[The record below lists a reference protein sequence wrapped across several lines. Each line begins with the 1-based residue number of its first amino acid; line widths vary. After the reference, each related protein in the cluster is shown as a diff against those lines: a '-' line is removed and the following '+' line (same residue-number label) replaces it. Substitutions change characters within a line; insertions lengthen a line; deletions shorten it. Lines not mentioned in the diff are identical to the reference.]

1 MAAWFAM
8 RGRWRLIPEPVMSG
22 GFVTRHDEAGEP
34 FGENGGMTGQ
44 PHIGTLANCFTCQ
57 NRDSTEWCV
66 LSQDEL
72 KQFNGSKITKEFLP
86 GQVVFHEGDPVTG
99 VYCIESGLIGF
110 RKTDIDGNSTLIAL
124 ANPGRTMGYRSYL
137 AGEDHSTSAEALKP
151 SRICIIDRATVRSL
165 LEHNPALGFQFLR
178 TVSRDL
184 GEVEEKFHQGVTLSV
199 RSRFVHLILVLK
211 ERYSSLAEDGTLT
224 IELPLSR
231 QDLAAMIGTR
241 PETLART
248 IRHMEDEGVAQF
260 SGRILRVPNVN
271 ALFEDMELGHY

>member
-1 MAAWFAM
+1 
-8 RGRWRLIPEPVMSG
+8 MSAEQH
-22 GFVTRHDEAGEP
+22 V
-34 FGENGGMTGQ
+34 
-44 PHIGTLANCFTCQ
+44 GTLANCFTCQ

-66 LSQDEL
+66 LSPDEL
-72 KQFNGSKITKEFLP
+72 KRFNGSKITKEFLP

-110 RKTDIDGNSTLIAL
+110 RKTDAEGNTTLIAL

-137 AGEDHSTSAEALKP
+137 AGEPHSTSAEAMKP
-151 SRICIIDRATVRSL
+151 SRICIISRSTVRDL
-165 LEHNPALGFQFLR
+165 LDHNPALGFQFLR

-184 GEVEEKFHQGVTLSV
+184 GEAEEKFHQGVTLSV
-199 RSRFVHLILVLK
+199 RARFVHLLLVLK
-211 ERYSSLAEDGTLT
+211 ERYSVVGEDGGLT

-248 IRHMEDEGVAQF
+248 IRALENDGVAHF
-260 SGRILRVPNVN
+260 SGRILRVPKVS
-271 ALFEDMELGHY
+271 ALFEDIDLDYL